1 MFVRAIGDLLARFRG
16 TDLGRRGELAAARHL
31 RRQGLRIIARNFRAR
46 SGEIDIVA
54 IEGQTL
60 VFVEVK
66 SSLDSGRGDPL
77 GRIHRAK
84 ARRIH
89 RAAALCRKLA
99 GREFPSTRIDGVA
112 VDFVRGAFGRPV
124 VASVRWHRALYET
137 DDGNSPRRH

>member
-1 MFVRAIGDLLARFRG
+1 MFVRAIGDLLARFVG

-31 RRQGLRIIARNFRAR
+31 RKQGLRIIARNFRAR

-112 VDFVRGAFGRPV
+112 VDFIRGRWGRAV
-124 VASVRWHRALYET
+124 VGNLRWYRAIYDGDE
-137 DDGNSPRRH
+137 GNSPWRW